1 MHDNDNLIWI
11 EGHVPSLKNS
21 KVKTSRG
28 IFSSKSVKKYLAD
41 LGIQR
46 YSSSRKEVVG
56 YKTKPNIFER
66 DIVPQILE
74 LLKDK
79 EAPYEIGFHF
89 VRKSR
94 HSFDFNNANQLIAD
108 IMVAHNCLE
117 DDNMDYF
124 IPYAFKINDRF
135 YSYNKENSGVWIKIN

>member
-1 MHDNDNLIWI
+1 MKNDNLIWI
-11 EGHVPSLKNS
+11 PGSVPSLKNS

-28 IFSSKSVKKYLAD
+28 IFSSKSVKKYLAN

-46 YSSSRKEVVG
+46 YSSGRKEVVG
-56 YKTKPNIFER
+56 YKTRPNLFEELR
-66 DIVPQILE
+66 SQFEE
-74 LLKDK
+74 LLKNK

-89 VRKSR
+89 VRGSR

-108 IMVAHNCLE
+108 LMVAHNLIE

-124 IPYAFKINDRF
+124 IPYAFKIEDKF
-135 YSYNKENSGVWIKIN
+135 YSYNKENPGVWITIK

>member
-1 MHDNDNLIWI
+1 MNDNLIFI
-11 EGHVPSLKNS
+11 NGNVPSLKNS

-28 IFSSKSVKKYLAD
+28 IFSSKSVKKYLAN

-46 YSSSRKEVVG
+46 YSSSRKEVIG
-56 YKTKPNIFER
+56 YKTKSNTFQDE
-66 DIVPQILE
+66 IVPQIIKLLE
-74 LLKDK
+74 NK

-89 VRKSR
+89 VRGSK

-108 IMVAHNCLE
+108 LIVAHNVIE

-124 IPYAFKINDRF
+124 IPYAFKIENNF
-135 YSYNKENSGVWIKIN
+135 YSYNKENPGVWLEIK